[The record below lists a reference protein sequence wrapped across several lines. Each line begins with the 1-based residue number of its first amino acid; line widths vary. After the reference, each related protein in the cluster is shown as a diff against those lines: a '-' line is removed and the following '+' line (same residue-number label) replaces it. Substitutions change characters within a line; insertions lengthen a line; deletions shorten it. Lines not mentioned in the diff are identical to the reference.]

1 MSIILVHAFVSNA
14 NILVLPF
21 SNWLC
26 LTFCSLWISSLV
38 IGNWVL
44 NFSPAVA
51 DWNGKTIRKLT
62 TNLGNYVGT
71 PKMSK
76 CCAYMT
82 LVFSPCWRFQL
93 IFSCLC
99 CVLYFP
105 FLHSFTCSFL
115 ELESCFVTASW
126 HTLLPWTTVG
136 FSAEKPSHVQQFKHT
151 SIGAFI
157 SKLMHYLKEMKFLV
171 WWKWKF
177 KYRFD
182 V

>member
-1 MSIILVHAFVSNA
+1 MSTILVHTFISNA

-62 TNLGNYVGT
+62 INLVQMLCLYD
-71 PKMSK
+71 SF
-76 CCAYMT
+76 
-82 LVFSPCWRFQL
+82 VFSPWWRFQL
-93 IFSCLC
+93 IFSCQC
-99 CVLYFP
+99 CVLNFP
-105 FLHSFTCSFL
+105 FIHSFPCSFL
-115 ELESCFVTASW
+115 ELECCFVTASW
-126 HTLLPWTTVG
+126 HAFLPWTTVG

-151 SIGAFI
+151 SIGVFI
-157 SKLMHYLKEMKFLV
+157 SKLMRYLKEMKFLV
-171 WWKWKF
+171 W
-177 KYRFD
+177 
-182 V
+182 

>member
-82 LVFSPCWRFQL
+82 L
-93 IFSCLC
+93 LC
-99 CVLYFP
+99 
-105 FLHSFTCSFL
+105 FLLGDASNLSSLAYVVCSTFLSFCHSK
-115 ELESCFVTASW
+115 
-126 HTLLPWTTVG
+126 WTTVG

-151 SIGAFI
+151 SIGVFI